1 MNIKIDKG
9 VAFMDY
15 QNLILTTKSVR
26 EYKKDSI
33 ESQTLKEIK
42 DYALTCPKIDSSI
55 AFEVRILSNS
65 EAFLTLDGIAGYQGN
80 MIDAPHYIVI
90 LSEKKGHYI
99 ENAAYIGESMI
110 LKALEIGIASCW
122 ISFHSSV
129 KERLNLLSDKEVV
142 ALIALG
148 YDANAPKKGTAVS
161 FADYKLGIDEIV
173 YIDKWGNGADASI
186 LEERGLLEAFMFSK
200 LAPSTL
206 NKQSWRFL
214 LTSGKVI
221 LAMKKEKNVS
231 DYEQKIDAG
240 IIMLFFQ
247 LMVSSTLFD
256 LKWNLEQPVDF
267 LQIPKEFEIIA
278 YCML

>member
-1 MNIKIDKG
+1 
-9 VAFMDY
+9 MDY

-33 ESQTLKEIK
+33 DSKTLKAMK
-42 DYALTCPKIDSSI
+42 DYALACPKLDDSI

-65 EAFLTLDGIAGYQGN
+65 DAFLALDGIAGYQGN
-80 MIDAPHYIVI
+80 MIDAPHYILI
-90 LSEKKGHYI
+90 LSEKKEHYI

-110 LKALEIGIASCW
+110 LKALDMGIASCW
-122 ISFHSSV
+122 ITFRSDIKKH
-129 KERLNLLSDKEVV
+129 LNLLSDKEVV

-161 FADYKLGIDEIV
+161 LADYKLGLDEIV
-173 YIDKWGNGADASI
+173 YIDKWGNGADASV

-221 LAMKKEKNVS
+221 LAMKKEENIS

-247 LMVSSTLFD
+247 LIVSGTLFD
-256 LKWNLEQPVDF
+256 LRWNLGEPVDF
-267 LQIPKEFEIIA
+267 LQIPKEFEIVG